1 MRYSIEDIE
10 PIARDCD
17 WTFVVLQTNIGM
29 ISYRKED
36 EENGK
41 MRINI
46 YMTKGTVSTAI
57 KHPKH
62 GKTQLFRKNVTLDQ
76 LTQIFINPRQHT
88 GKGYYRK

>member
-10 PIARDCD
+10 SIAIDCG
-17 WTFVVLQTNIGM
+17 WTFMVLQTNIGM

-36 EENGK
+36 QDNGK
-41 MRINI
+41 MRIKI

-57 KHPKH
+57 KHTKP

-76 LTQIFINPRQHT
+76 LTQILINPRKPT
-88 GKGYYRK
+88 CKGYYRK